1 MKKIDYSKNKVI
13 NLDNVVEIGENI
25 AVYALKRLMAY
36 RNNKKLDDLYYNL
49 IRDIHYKKNYK
60 RPLSDGYDL
69 AQIAI
74 CFLCEHLGKRLY
86 DMVEGARKK
95 QVTIIHACTTRISNY
110 LYKKLFL
117 PEKYE
122 CKISRNN
129 VIVNV
134 EPFSENNAEKDAEKV
149 EKIVSAMDL
158 TERQTKVLDYYLQGK
173 GICEISRLLSLSLST
188 VWRTR
193 LSLQQKYLDLN
204 L

>member
-1 MKKIDYSKNKVI
+1 MKTNDRII
-13 NLDNVVEIGENI
+13 TTDNVVEIGENI

-36 RNNKKLDDLYYNL
+36 RDNKKLDDLYYNL

-95 QVTIIHACTTRISNY
+95 QVTIIHACTTKISNY
-110 LYKKLFL
+110 LYKRLFL
-117 PEKYE
+117 PENYE
-122 CKISRNN
+122 CGISRNN
-129 VIVNV
+129 VIVNA
-134 EPFSENNAEKDAEKV
+134 EPFSENNAEKYTEKV
-149 EKIVSAMDL
+149 EKIISAMDL
-158 TERQTKVLDYYLQGK
+158 TERQSKVLDYYLQGK

-193 LSLQQKYLDLN
+193 LSLQQKYTDLK